1 MKPSNSA
8 SNTTQLLDEECS
20 KGDPR
25 ISCILG
31 NTAFGIKQKNFETF
45 I

>member
-8 SNTTQLLDEECS
+8 SNTTQLLDECS

-31 NTAFGIKQKNFETF
+31 NTAFGIKHKNFETF

>member
-1 MKPSNSA
+1 MTSSNSA

-31 NTAFGIKQKNFETF
+31 NTDFSIKHRNFETF
-45 I
+45 V